1 MERFPRRENVLPG
14 HGHQRPFGNQISS
27 PKTPLKQQDEID
39 FQDVFGGPPRRSSMQ
54 ETRYNFAETA
64 NSNINTRGEEE
75 DTVLPAF
82 GEETV
87 NRRRQYPSDNFFDD
101 IFRGDDSV
109 SVSSPRRSNNDPYGS
124 TPGSRV
130 LSPARPLPPRADVF
144 GSSLPSQ
151 SQFSLPA
158 KLTTAVDFPV
168 SASSSL
174 SSYKYKNPTSNEVS
188 SLYNPRPPMSRLS
201 GEGFQDADELR
212 NETRPSHCPSPL
224 SHEFSF
230 SRKESSYVTKYSELE
245 SMDKGSNL
253 KRDLKTT
260 EASNN
265 GSQFHFSIYKW
276 ASKGVPLLTP
286 LRGCNNIKSKERFKT
301 DRCSST
307 NGRIE
312 SDDMANGLQTE
323 DWCDSDL
330 HYPNQ
335 SVSAND
341 EPPYTEGRKEERGT
355 FLDKVEPCH
364 IVEEAV
370 LSMPGSKSI
379 NKISNI
385 IETVPGDDILS
396 DKSEE
401 IKPHSLF
408 ETDFCGSTDKEFV
421 CMTPNVV
428 EIVPGEDIL
437 HDKREEIKPRSL
449 SETDF
454 QGSTEKGI
462 PTCNQEAKKSESMTL
477 RSLFNN
483 TNDDQGNDEMI
494 RKSEGNDTV
503 KKRTVSD
510 SNKDVSKNLKK
521 YDVKS
526 SSNRERVTQMNEPHL
541 QDSNRKSGDNLGR
554 KGAKGKVKEFVKIFN
569 QDAGSKPKI
578 SIETRSKSTRWRR
591 TGPFGEDKE
600 PSANTTHT
608 YEKNHFH
615 SVDKMKKTPNAS
627 TMVDKNLNES
637 EKQQSQTTFFDV
649 SEKSFSQK
657 DASATSS
664 DLFPDGSKVTEENI
678 DDLFQENFMVKE
690 LSNDQDKPLL
700 TGDGHEDVQTSNAK
714 IRQWSNGKE
723 GNIRSLLSTLQYVLW
738 PGCGWKPVP
747 LVDIIEGN
755 AVKRAYQKA
764 LLCLHPDKLQQKG
777 AAAHQKYIA
786 EKVFDILQEAWDHFN
801 SSGAI

>member
-1 MERFPRRENVLPG
+1 MERFSQRENVLLSYSR
-14 HGHQRPFGNQISS
+14 QRPFGNQISP
-27 PKTPLKQQDEID
+27 PKTPFKQRDEID

-54 ETRYNFAETA
+54 ETRYSFAETV
-64 NSNINTRGEEE
+64 NSNINAREEKKE

-87 NRRRQYPSDNFFDD
+87 NRRRYQSDDFFDD
-101 IFRGDDSV
+101 IFRGDKSV

-124 TPGSRV
+124 TPSSRV
-130 LSPARPLPPRADVF
+130 LSPAQPLPPRADVF
-144 GSSLPSQ
+144 GNSLPSQ

-158 KLTTAVDFPV
+158 KLTKAVDFPV
-168 SASSSL
+168 SASSGRSP
-174 SSYKYKNPTSNEVS
+174 YKYKDLTSNGIS
-188 SLYNPRPPMSRLS
+188 SLYNPSPPMSRLS
-201 GEGFQDADELR
+201 SEGFQEEVELR
-212 NETRPSHCPSPL
+212 NETRPSHRPNPL
-224 SHEFSF
+224 SHL
-230 SRKESSYVTKYSELE
+230 TKSSELE
-245 SMDKGSNL
+245 STDKGSNL

-260 EASNN
+260 EAPNN

-276 ASKGVPLLTP
+276 PSKGVPILTP
-286 LRGCNNIKSKERFKT
+286 LRGGNNIKSKERFKT

-307 NGRIE
+307 NGRIA

-323 DWCDSDL
+323 NL

-341 EPPYTEGRKEERGT
+341 ESPYIEGRKQERGT

-370 LSMPGSKSI
+370 LSMPGSKFI

-385 IETVPGDDILS
+385 IETAPDDAIMC

-408 ETDFCGSTDKEFV
+408 ETGFCGSMDKEFV
-421 CMTPNVV
+421 CMTPNIV
-428 EIVPGEDIL
+428 ETVPGEAIL
-437 HDKREEIKPRSL
+437 RDKREEIKPHFL
-449 SETDF
+449 SQTDF
-454 QGSTEKGI
+454 RGSTEKGI
-462 PTCNQEAKKSESMTL
+462 HTCNQEAKKPELMPL
-477 RSLFNN
+477 HSLFNDA
-483 TNDDQGNDEMI
+483 NDDQGNDEMI

-510 SNKDVSKNLKK
+510 SNTDVSKNLRKHN
-521 YDVKS
+521 VKS
-526 SSNRERVTQMNEPHL
+526 SSNRERVTRVNEPHL

-554 KGAKGKVKEFVKIFN
+554 NGAKGKVKEFVKIFN
-569 QDAGSKPKI
+569 QDAGSKPYI
-578 SIETRSKSTRWRR
+578 GTQSKSARWRR

-600 PSANTTHT
+600 PRANTTHS
-608 YEKNHFH
+608 YEKNNFH
-615 SVDKMKKTPNAS
+615 SVDKMKKPPNAS

-637 EKQQSQTTFFDV
+637 EKQQSQTTVFEV
-649 SEKSFSQK
+649 SENSFSQK
-657 DASATSS
+657 DASAISS

-678 DDLFQENFMVKE
+678 DDLCQENFMIKE
-690 LSNDQDKPLL
+690 LSNDHDKPLQ
-700 TGDGHEDVQTSNAK
+700 TGDGYEDVQTSNAK

-738 PGCGWKPVP
+738 PGSGWKPVP

-755 AVKRAYQKA
+755 AVKRSYQKA

-777 AAAHQKYIA
+777 AAAHQKHIA

-801 SSGAI
+801 SLGAM

>member
-14 HGHQRPFGNQISS
+14 HSHQRPFGNQISS

-54 ETRYNFAETA
+54 ETRYSFAETA

-75 DTVLPAF
+75 NTVLPVF

-101 IFRGDDSV
+101 IFRGDDSVSV

-168 SASSSL
+168 SASSSRNF
-174 SSYKYKNPTSNEVS
+174 YKYKNPTSNGVS
-188 SLYNPRPPMSRLS
+188 SLYNPSPPMSRLS
-201 GEGFQDADELR
+201 GEGFQEVDELR
-212 NETRPSHCPSPL
+212 NETRPSHRPSPL

-230 SRKESSYVTKYSELE
+230 GSKESSYVTKYSELE

-286 LRGCNNIKSKERFKT
+286 LRGGNNIKSKERFKT

-494 RKSEGNDTV
+494 RKSEGDDTV

-541 QDSNRKSGDNLGR
+541 QDSNRKCGDNLGR
-554 KGAKGKVKEFVKIFN
+554 KGAKGK
-569 QDAGSKPKI
+569 
-578 SIETRSKSTRWRR
+578 
-591 TGPFGEDKE
+591 
-600 PSANTTHT
+600 
-608 YEKNHFH
+608 
-615 SVDKMKKTPNAS
+615 
-627 TMVDKNLNES
+627 VDKNLNES

-786 EKVFDILQEAWDHFN
+786 EKVFDILQV
-801 SSGAI
+801 